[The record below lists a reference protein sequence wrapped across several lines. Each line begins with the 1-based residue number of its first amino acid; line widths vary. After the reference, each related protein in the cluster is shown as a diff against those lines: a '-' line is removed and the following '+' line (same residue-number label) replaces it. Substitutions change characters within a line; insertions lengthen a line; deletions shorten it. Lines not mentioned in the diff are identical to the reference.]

1 MSRARGRLEAS
12 KGLPSRQQ
20 RTVWKPVRTPR
31 TGFAAEDVGEP
42 EGVRIKCVVVND
54 MTHGRR
60 A

>member
-1 MSRARGRLEAS
+1 MSRGRGRLEAS

-31 TGFAAEDVGEP
+31 TGFAEDVGEP
-42 EGVRIKCVVVND
+42 EGVRIKRVIVND
-54 MTHGRR
+54 MTHGRH